1 MGFFKKIFKGI
12 GKVFKKIGKGIK
24 SAFKKVGKWMGK
36 LGIFGQIAMSFIPG
50 LNIFGSLF
58 SKLGGKA
65 LSLLS
70 KGLAGA
76 GQKGLLGSIVK
87 GASWM
92 LDTPRKILGG
102 ITKGFKTVT
111 SAATSFVSNTTKFIG
126 QKMGLTTTGPTS
138 FFGTGGDS
146 VLGRVGTEVSN
157 NFKAFQDTVA
167 KTFAGP
173 EARAAALDKQLNVV
187 RIGDAEITPTQIEG
201 AELQDSISTRMG
213 ETSANLTKPNTSA
226 VTDLY
231 NGVEKGVYDGLGEQ
245 IGDNFKALRGSFPAT
260 PQGAAEFLETM
271 QAKPGFVNE
280 FIRSGPEEIKKYFEF
295 QKGAADAT
303 NPFAKSLEDTKFF
316 SKENFIPDFSTL
328 PGDVI
333 KSTAVSAGTQAFL
346 GDSSALETPT
356 RQAFNIQNVRTPS
369 LLSMPGQSDV
379 AGLSGSGAAYGLASS
394 IDPYAFLAPIMS
406 GINMDAMDQGSLAS
420 FGLPGPQSF
429 QPRMTGNV

>member
-1 MGFFKKIFKGI
+1 MGLLSSIFKPF
-12 GKVFKKIGKGIK
+12 KQVFKAIGKGIK
-24 SAFKKVGKWMGK
+24 KAFKKVGKWMGK
-36 LGIFGQIAMSFIPG
+36 LGIFGQLAMSFIPG

-58 SKLGGKA
+58 SKLGSGA
-65 LSLLS
+65 LKLLQS
-70 KGLAGA
+70 GLTGA
-76 GQKGLLGSIVK
+76 GKQGLLGKIIK

-111 SAATSFVSNTTKFIG
+111 SAATSFVSNTAKFIG
-126 QKMGLTTTGPTS
+126 QKLNLTTTGPTS

-167 KTFAGP
+167 GTFAGP

-187 RIGDAEITPTQIEG
+187 RIGDAEITSSAIEDAQLKDDASYVKEFG
-201 AELQDSISTRMG
+201 G
-213 ETSANLTKPNTSA
+213 PSA
-226 VTDLY
+226 VEDLY
-231 NGVEKGVYDGLGEQ
+231 NEIELDVRKGLGQQ
-245 IGDNFKALRGSFPAT
+245 IGDNFKSLKESFG
-260 PQGAAEFLETM
+260 PQGAGKFLETM

-303 NPFAKSLEDTKFF
+303 NPFAKSLGEEKFF
-316 SKENFIPDFSTL
+316 KMPDFSTL
-328 PGDVI
+328 PGDIV
-333 KSTAVSAGTQAFL
+333 KSSVVSAGTQAVL
-346 GDSSALETPT
+346 GGQSDFETPT

-379 AGLSGSGAAYGLASS
+379 PGLSGSGAAYGLASS
-394 IDPYAFLAPIMS
+394 IDPYAFLAPIYS
-406 GINMDAMDQGSLAS
+406 GMNMDGMDQGQ

-429 QPRMTGNV
+429 QPRMIS